1 VARYLEPPVA
11 PDVTVQGSALRV
23 VVDLRAPVSPR
34 PSLVVQLFNEQYGAM
49 GSFTLGP
56 IVNGRHAYVTQLQ
69 GVCASACRLE
79 SIAMSWPGPE
89 GATVNQ
95 QAPPTTIPVVIEQI
109 EEQADARFLP
119 VRAGLTEPRHWRV
132 SQSAPGSP
140 SSLSTSSAGLA
151 VGFKDVVGQAA
162 PAIGPADTP
171 EPLPAVVTDT
181 VASVQAS
188 SGPTGSTRYSVVN
201 LDGSSL
207 NVNGAVQVAALP
219 AVGSNAVMIDLTSA
233 LRDESLPDYYST
245 RQVWLSAAAGS
256 GTTVIRRLGGEH
268 IRVLSVQTA
277 RSRELAFKQDGPTL
291 AFELFVVVGLASAL
305 LATGSLLFAVAVVTR
320 QRAVEAVA
328 LHSVGVPRRTLV
340 RAMAGEL
347 GIVAASGL
355 VAGALAGA
363 AAARFSLPS
372 VPEFTGLPPG
382 PTLVYTLPVASLL
395 AVVGAAAVL
404 LMVAIAVSITMVNS
418 ASTPD
423 KLRISQR

>member
-1 VARYLEPPVA
+1 
-11 PDVTVQGSALRV
+11 
-23 VVDLRAPVSPR
+23 
-34 PSLVVQLFNEQYGAM
+34 M
-49 GSFTLGP
+49 
-56 IVNGRHAYVTQLQ
+56 
-69 GVCASACRLE
+69 
-79 SIAMSWPGPE
+79 
-89 GATVNQ
+89 
-95 QAPPTTIPVVIEQI
+95 
-109 EEQADARFLP
+109 
-119 VRAGLTEPRHWRV
+119 
-132 SQSAPGSP
+132 
-140 SSLSTSSAGLA
+140 
-151 VGFKDVVGQAA
+151 
-162 PAIGPADTP
+162 
-171 EPLPAVVTDT
+171 
-181 VASVQAS
+181 
-188 SGPTGSTRYSVVN
+188 
-201 LDGSSL
+201 
-207 NVNGAVQVAALP
+207 
-219 AVGSNAVMIDLTSA
+219 
-233 LRDESLPDYYST
+233 
-245 RQVWLSAAAGS
+245 
-256 GTTVIRRLGGEH
+256 IRRLGGEH

-347 GIVAASGL
+347 GIVAATGL